1 MLTIFYLSFNSL
13 EVYSVSIMKMPVII
27 LLSYF
32 MVVES
37 SANDIFNEVNK
48 VLPAEKVFLIENS
61 QTNKNFQIS
70 WTIKD
75 GYYMYLD
82 SIKVKNN
89 QNDVLYK
96 ITKSTQSIYE
106 DEFFGETLILKDS
119 FIISLDKLDFDEES
133 SLYVLYQGCSE
144 AGFCYPVQ
152 KNYLRQ

>member
-1 MLTIFYLSFNSL
+1 
-13 EVYSVSIMKMPVII
+13 MKMPVII

-89 QNDVLYK
+89 QNDVNSKYTN
-96 ITKSTQSIYE
+96 I
-106 DEFFGETLILKDS
+106 F
-119 FIISLDKLDFDEES
+119 
-133 SLYVLYQGCSE
+133 
-144 AGFCYPVQ
+144 
-152 KNYLRQ
+152 